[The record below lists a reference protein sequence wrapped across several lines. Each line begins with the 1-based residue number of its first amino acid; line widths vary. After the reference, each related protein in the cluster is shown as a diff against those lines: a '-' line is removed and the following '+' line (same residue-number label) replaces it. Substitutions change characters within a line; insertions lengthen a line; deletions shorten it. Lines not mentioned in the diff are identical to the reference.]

1 MPLFNKYNNNFPTI
15 IRCGLLYKNS
25 ILLNKR
31 MRFNDVILKRNQLK
45 TLASKKQKYSGQ
57 AEDFLFNLNSRLDT
71 VVYRTRLFPSV
82 SSLNQFILHEGLF
95 VNDKM
100 VFTGNVQLKEGDV
113 VQFNPKKLKLYKS
126 YFNKFYNLREGAH
139 HNNII
144 EFNFDLLLIFIKNL
158 DKYNLI
164 KTSYSGLINDIF

>member
-1 MPLFNKYNNNFPTI
+1 MPLFNKYNNNFPTV

-71 VVYRTRLFPSV
+71 LVYRTRLFPSV
-82 SSLNQFILHEGLF
+82 SSLNQFIL
-95 VNDKM
+95 
-100 VFTGNVQLKEGDV
+100 Q
-113 VQFNPKKLKLYKS
+113 
-126 YFNKFYNLREGAH
+126 
-139 HNNII
+139 
-144 EFNFDLLLIFIKNL
+144 NFR
-158 DKYNLI
+158 
-164 KTSYSGLINDIF
+164 SW